1 MSTSLLYHAWG
12 LRGYRLAG
20 TGFEKGRICFTIEH
34 PEDGLCCAHCGSTR
48 TGKSGKVPR
57 RFRTLGIGSRPV
69 LLQLSIQRL
78 RCFDCGKTAQVKLG
92 FADERRSYTHAFE
105 RYVLELS
112 RLATVQDIARH
123 LQVSWDIVR
132 DIQKRHLVRRYSKPK
147 LKHLRHIAIDE
158 ISVGKGHR
166 YLTVVLDL
174 DSGRVVFVGQGKGAD
189 SLDIFFKRL
198 HASHAH
204 VAAVATDM
212 SPAYILAVAQN
223 LPKALHVFDRF
234 HVVKLFNDKLSDL
247 RRDLQ
252 REAEGPLQKKVLKG
266 TRWLLL
272 KNPQNLDEQR
282 HESKRLAEALTLN
295 KPLATAYYLKEDLR
309 QLWEQQDHAQASA
322 FLDDWIARARSSGIR
337 MLQDF
342 AQTLV
347 VHRRGLLNWYHCPI
361 STGPLEGTNTKIK
374 LLQRQAYGYRDMEFF
389 RLKIYA
395 LHKTTYALVG

>member
-12 LRGYRLAG
+12 LRGYRLVRTSYEAG
-20 TGFEKGRICFTIEH
+20 GIHFDIEH
-34 PEDGLCCAHCGSTR
+34 DGRDLRCAHCGSAHVQKA
-48 TGKSGKVPR
+48 GLMPR
-57 RFRTLGIGSRPV
+57 RWRSLPIGSRAV
-69 LLQLSIQRL
+69 ILRSSIQRL
-78 RCFDCGKTAQVKLG
+78 LCRDCGTTSQATLT
-92 FADERRSYTHAFE
+92 FADERRSYTRVFE

-132 DIQKRHLVRRYSKPK
+132 DIQKRHLVRRYSKPR
-147 LKHLRHIAIDE
+147 LKHLKHIAIDE

-174 DSGRVVFVGQGKGAD
+174 DSGAVVFVGEGKGAD

-198 HASHAH
+198 KASHAH

-212 SPAYILAVAQN
+212 SPAYIQAVAHN
-223 LPKALHVFDRF
+223 LPKATHVFDRF
-234 HVVKLFNDKLSDL
+234 HVVKLFNDKLAQL
-247 RRDLQ
+247 RRDVQ

-272 KNPQNLDEQR
+272 KNPANLDDQR
-282 HESKRLAEALTLN
+282 NERQRLEEALALN

-309 QLWEQQDHAQASA
+309 QLWEQRDYTQASG
-322 FLDDWIARARSSGIR
+322 FLADWIARARTSGIR

-347 VHRRGLLNWYHCPI
+347 VHRDGLLNWYRCPI
-361 STGPLEGTNTKIK
+361 STEPLEGTNTKIK
-374 LLQRQAYGYRDMEFF
+374 LLQRQAYGYRDLEFF

>member
-12 LRGYRLAG
+12 IRGYRLAR
-20 TGFEKGRICFTIEH
+20 TSFAQGRICFGIEH
-34 PEDGLCCAHCGSTR
+34 DHDLCRCGHCGSTH
-48 TGKSGKVPR
+48 TEKSGKIPR
-57 RFRTLGIGSRPV
+57 RLRTLPIGSRPV
-69 LLQLSIQRL
+69 VLELSIQRL
-78 RCFDCGKTAQVKLG
+78 RCFDCGKVGQVPLG
-92 FADERRSYTHAFE
+92 LADPRRSYTHAFE

-112 RLATVQDIARH
+112 RIGTVQDIARH

-132 DIQKRHLVRRYSKPK
+132 DIQKRHLVRRYARPR
-147 LKHLRHIAIDE
+147 LKHLQHIAIDE

-174 DSGRVVFVGQGKGAD
+174 DSGAVVFVGQGKGAD
-189 SLDIFFKRL
+189 SLQAFFKRL
-198 HASHAH
+198 RAAHAH
-204 VAAVATDM
+204 IVAVATDM

-223 LPKALHVFDRF
+223 LPKAVHVFDRF
-234 HVVKLFNDKLSDL
+234 HVIKLFNDKLAQL
-247 RRDLQ
+247 RREMH

-272 KNPQNLDEQR
+272 KNPQNLDETR
-282 HESKRLAEALTLN
+282 HERQRLEEALALN

-309 QLWEQQDHAQASA
+309 QLWEQPNHQQASA
-322 FLDDWIARARSSGIR
+322 FLADWISRADCSGVRILR
-337 MLQDF
+337 EF

-347 VHRRGLLNWYHCPI
+347 LHRTGLLNWYYCPI

-395 LHKTTYALVG
+395 LHHSTYALIG